1 MSRKLWSRVVPVVV
15 PCVMVFSAVA
25 ASAFEWQRSSPES
38 QGFSSPKLEA
48 LRADLARGGRRLCW
62 SSACTGSSVSGMPR
76 GTRRTRRTARPPD
89 WLMMHRE
96 KGKADEENNR
106 LPCIDDPSL
115 LAGPGGPPCLHATT
129 YEVAQQHPQASDDAP
144 GTAERPWKTIAKAA
158 EKAGPGDVVVLRG
171 GVYRER
177 VVLRTSGT
185 AQAPIQFEAAPGE
198 EVVVTGAD
206 LLSGWQQ
213 ADETRPIF
221 RVPWPHKFIG

>member
-1 MSRKLWSRVVPVVV
+1 
-15 PCVMVFSAVA
+15 
-25 ASAFEWQRSSPES
+25 
-38 QGFSSPKLEA
+38 
-48 LRADLARGGRRLCW
+48 
-62 SSACTGSSVSGMPR
+62 MPR

-115 LAGPGGPPCLHATT
+115 LAGPGGPPRLHATT
-129 YEVAQQHPQASDDAP
+129 YEAAQQHPQASDDAP

-221 RVPWPHKFIG
+221 RVPWPHKFIGWNRSMAHPDDEYHRIIGRCEQVIVDDNRHWPVRGGAAAAGCHRQSRETSPVRTWQRPAQARLRKG